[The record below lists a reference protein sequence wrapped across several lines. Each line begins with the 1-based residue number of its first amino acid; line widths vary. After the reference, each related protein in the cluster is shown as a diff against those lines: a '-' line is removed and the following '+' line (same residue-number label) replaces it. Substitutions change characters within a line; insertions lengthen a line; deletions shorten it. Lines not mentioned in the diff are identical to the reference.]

1 MQVPLKKSQLH
12 FKNSLPKA
20 SGFGSSAVL
29 IYDQIFERQIVTA
42 KWTQSFERRYA
53 VRSGEKLKNIDSF
66 AKHIKSILKL
76 VQGLPTQQITIV
88 VLGGGSV
95 GDFAGFVASIL
106 KRGVRL
112 IQIPSTWLAAV
123 DSAHGGKTGLNVSK
137 IKNQI
142 GTFYPADDIYL
153 IKAILKNQPEER
165 VVEAFGEI
173 IKISLLEGKE
183 LWLEGQNLKTI
194 SSEFYWKLL
203 PKMIAAKYKIVQR
216 DPQERLGIRHLL
228 NFGHTLGHV
237 WESQLKIP
245 HGLAVLLGVAFAIE
259 WSFAR
264 GVMSSKSYYEIRLS
278 GMGSYLPDR
287 FELKKLLKKIKQPQK
302 FLLQDKKI
310 ATDRKIRF
318 VLLKSP
324 GKPIIESLSV
334 QELLSEMDR
343 QAL

>member
-1 MQVPLKKSQLH
+1 MQASRPTSKLK
-12 FKNSLPKA
+12 FKNDLPKSTA
-20 SGFGSSAVL
+20 FGDSAIL
-29 IYDQIFERQIVTA
+29 IYDGIFDRQVLTKKWIQTFER
-42 KWTQSFERRYA
+42 KYS
-53 VRSGEKLKNIDSF
+53 VRSGEKLKNIDTF
-66 AKHIKSILKL
+66 PKHIKSILKL
-76 VQGLPTQQITIV
+76 AQGLPTQEITLV

-112 IQIPSTWLAAV
+112 VQIPSTWLAAV

-142 GTFYPADDIYL
+142 GTFYPADEIYL
-153 IKAILKNQPEER
+153 IKSILKTQPEAR

-173 IKISLLEGKE
+173 IKISLLEGQG
-183 LWLEGQNLKTI
+183 LWREGQKLKSI
-194 SSEFYWKLL
+194 SSDYYWKLL
-203 PKMIAAKYKIVQR
+203 PQMIEAKYRIVQR

-228 NFGHTLGHV
+228 NLGHTVGHV

-245 HGLAVLLGVAFAIE
+245 HGLAVLLGVAFAVE

-264 GVMSSKSYYEIRLS
+264 GLMNSKIYYEIRLS

-287 FELKKLLKKIKQPQK
+287 FELKKLLRKIKQPQK

-310 ATDRKIRF
+310 STNRKIRYVF
-318 VLLKSP
+318 VKSP
-324 GKPIIESLSV
+324 GRPVIESVSV
-334 QELLSEMDR
+334 QELIAEMAR
-343 QAL
+343 QAQ